1 MKLPSQMSQDEW
13 FRCIDL
19 HFYSTATLAKSI
31 ALLQVMADD
40 VGRGEADRDEAT
52 AEATEAQRQLG
63 LQDARWKMVRLGER
77 GLIPPSPEQVKT
89 AHTLSQ
95 KVAKVNAV
103 SAAATAVVSI
113 AKAVADALGSF
124 NGNAPIDEG

>member
-19 HFYSTATLAKSI
+19 HFDSTATLAKSI

-40 VGRGEADRDEAT
+40 VAREEADRDEAA

-77 GLIPPSPEQVKT
+77 GLNPPSPEQVRT
-89 AHTLSQ
+89 ARTLSQ
-95 KVAKVNAV
+95 KVAKVNAAI
-103 SAAATAVVSI
+103 AAVAAVVTI
-113 AKAVADALGSF
+113 ATAVADALERF
-124 NGNAPIDEG
+124 NSEVHAEEV

>member
-19 HFYSTATLAKSI
+19 HFDSTATLAKSI

-40 VGRGEADRDEAT
+40 VGREEADRVEAA

-77 GLIPPSPEQVKT
+77 GLKPPSPEQVKT

-95 KVAKVNAV
+95 KVAKVNA
-103 SAAATAVVSI
+103 ATAKIAAVVTI
-113 AKAVADALGSF
+113 ANAVADTLERF
-124 NGNAPIDEG
+124 NSEVPAEEG

>member
-1 MKLPSQMSQDEW
+1 MKLQSQMPQDEW

-19 HFYSTATLAKSI
+19 HFDSTATLAKSI
-31 ALLQVMADD
+31 AVLQVMADD
-40 VGRGEADRDEAT
+40 VGREEADRDEAA

-77 GLIPPSPEQVKT
+77 GLNPPLPEQVKT

-95 KVAKVNAV
+95 KVAKVNA
-103 SAAATAVVSI
+103 ATAAVAAVVTI
-113 AKAVADALGSF
+113 AKAVAGALERF
-124 NGNAPIDEG
+124 NGDPPADEG

>member
-19 HFYSTATLAKSI
+19 HFDSTATLAKSV

-40 VGRGEADRDEAT
+40 VGREEADRDEAA

-63 LQDARWKMVRLGER
+63 LQDAHWKMVRLGER
-77 GLIPPSPEQVKT
+77 GLNPPTPGQVRT
-89 AHTLSQ
+89 AHTLSK
-95 KVAKVNAV
+95 KVAKLN
-103 SAAATAVVSI
+103 AATAAVTAAVTI
-113 AKAVADALGSF
+113 AKAVADALVRF
-124 NGNAPIDEG
+124 NGNAPEDGG